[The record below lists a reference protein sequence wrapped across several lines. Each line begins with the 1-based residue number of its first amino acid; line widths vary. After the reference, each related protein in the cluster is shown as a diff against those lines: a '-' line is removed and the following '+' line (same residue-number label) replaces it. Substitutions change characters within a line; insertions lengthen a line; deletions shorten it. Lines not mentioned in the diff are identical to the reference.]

1 MNNTIRVVLADDHV
15 FVRDG
20 IKSLLENEANIE
32 VVGEATDGLEAL
44 KMVETTHPDLL
55 ILDIRMP
62 NLTGIEV
69 VEKLRSQ
76 NNLVKIVMLSMHESE
91 EYVLKSIKAGA
102 DGYLLKGSS
111 KEEFLKALHTVS
123 NGGKYFSGD
132 ISSILIGQLTH
143 PTAVQET
150 KPAQEDELMIT
161 KREKEILKLLLS
173 GKGNKEIAEALDIPI
188 DFLADSLDIDERS
201 RYELEDNV
209 KLIVIKTPAENNS
222 FNDSDAFYI
231 TIPICIILTH
241 NQIVTV
247 NSFDNG
253 AIKKF
258 LNTFQNRHP
267 DKRNMMVLKVS
278 RLQAIMW
285 IGWQSLTNFSLPVD
299 YLRSVPIF

>member
-1 MNNTIRVVLADDHV
+1 MSNPIRVVLADDHV

-44 KMVETTHPDLL
+44 KSVEINQPDLL

-111 KEEFLKALHTVS
+111 KEEFLKALNTVS
-123 NGGKYFSGD
+123 EGGKYFSGD

-143 PTAVQET
+143 PTTFSET
-150 KPAQEDELMIT
+150 KQLISDEMMIT
-161 KREKEILKLLLS
+161 KREKEILTLLLS
-173 GKGNKEIAEALDIPI
+173 GKGNKEIAEALDI
-188 DFLADSLDIDERS
+188 SKR
-201 RYELEDNV
+201 
-209 KLIVIKTPAENNS
+209 TAEVHR
-222 FNDSDAFYI
+222 FN
-231 TIPICIILTH
+231 LM
-241 NQIVTV
+241 
-247 NSFDNG
+247 
-253 AIKKF
+253 KK
-258 LNTFQNRHP
+258 
-267 DKRNMMVLKVS
+267 LKVKNLIELS
-278 RLQAIMW
+278 NKATEY
-285 IGWQSLTNFSLPVD
+285 SL
-299 YLRSVPIF
+299 I

>member
-111 KEEFLKALHTVS
+111 KEEFLKALQTIA

-132 ISSILIGQLTH
+132 ISSILIGQLNNSTSI
-143 PTAVQET
+143 QES
-150 KPAQEDELMIT
+150 KPMQDEEQLIT
-161 KREKEILKLLLS
+161 KREREILKLLLS
-173 GKGNKEIAEALDIPI
+173 GKGNKEIAEALDI
-188 DFLADSLDIDERS
+188 SKR
-201 RYELEDNV
+201 
-209 KLIVIKTPAENNS
+209 TAEVHR
-222 FNDSDAFYI
+222 FN
-231 TIPICIILTH
+231 LM
-241 NQIVTV
+241 
-247 NSFDNG
+247 
-253 AIKKF
+253 KK
-258 LNTFQNRHP
+258 
-267 DKRNMMVLKVS
+267 LKVKNLMELS
-278 RLQAIMW
+278 NKA
-285 IGWQSLTNFSLPVD
+285 NEFSL
-299 YLRSVPIF
+299 L